1 MTGGKVDFALIRE
14 ATRIDLVKLLDKLP
28 GTKAIVWDE
37 QLAGAFSHVAD
48 YAFLKSHDVCKM
60 FYICPKK
67 LPSYNVAH
75 MIFLSRPQTKLMDAI
90 NQQIRMEEIQGG
102 SNKKEYHLWL
112 VPRISLLCERRLQE
126 HGVHGSFSSI
136 RELPL
141 LLFRL
146 ESDLVSMELPMCYRD
161 LQLDSDPSGLFLV
174 AESLMSIQGIFGL
187 IPNIYGKG
195 HAAKQ
200 VYELMVRMRR
210 EMGGNEPQVT
220 PQIDQL
226 ILIDRSVDL
235 ITPLATQLT
244 YEGLIDQ
251 FFQINNCTVKLPGE
265 KFAPATTDSST
276 SDDSAFQETK
286 TIHLSSSEALFAEIR
301 DCNFSAVG
309 PRLSRHA
316 KSVVAQYEERHAAKT
331 VGELK
336 QFVQRIPQMEVYKQS
351 VATHTTIAELIQEQT
366 ASGNFRPALQLEQE
380 FLKGLDTDKVNPFI
394 EDCIAQKEPLEVVL
408 RLICL
413 QCIVNSGFKP
423 KVLEQYKREIIHTYG
438 FEHFLT
444 LENLEKAGLLHV
456 QQGRSTYATIRKTM
470 QLTVDDVS
478 EHDPT
483 DMSYVHSGYA
493 PLSARLVEFLQSPG
507 WRAITGVLQ
516 LLPGPTLTETQQLP
530 SALRQRRGSGGSVQS
545 GGEGGTALV
554 FFIGGCTY
562 SEIAALRFLT
572 SRVDQGG
579 PEYVIAT
586 TKILNGSSFL
596 QSLSEELVP

>member
-1 MTGGKVDFALIRE
+1 MTGGKVDFALIKE
-14 ATRIDLVKLLDKLP
+14 TTRIELVKLLESLP
-28 GTKAIVWDE
+28 GKKAIVWDE
-37 QLAGAFSHVAD
+37 KLAGPFSNVAD
-48 YAFLKSHDVCKM
+48 YAFLRTHDVCKM
-60 FYICPKK
+60 FYIASGK
-67 LPSYNVAH
+67 LPPNSVAH
-75 MIFLSRPQTKLMDAI
+75 IIFLSRPHTKMMDQI
-90 NQQIRMEEIQGG
+90 NHQLRMEDIQG
-102 SNKKEYHLWL
+102 SPKKDYHLWL
-112 VPRISLLCERRLQE
+112 VPRMSLLCERRLQE
-126 HGVHGSFSSI
+126 HGVHGTFTSI
-136 RELPL
+136 KELPL

-146 ESDLVSMELPMCYRD
+146 ECDLASMELPLCYRD
-161 LQLDSDPSGLFLV
+161 LQLDSDPTCLFLV
-174 AESLMSIQGIFGL
+174 AQALMIIQGIFGL
-187 IPNIYGKG
+187 IPNIHGKG
-195 HAAKQ
+195 PAAKQ

-210 EMGGNEPQVT
+210 EMGGNEPQVI

-244 YEGLIDQ
+244 YDGLIDQ
-251 FFQINNCTVKLPGE
+251 FFGIVNCAVKLPGE
-265 KFAPATTDSST
+265 KFAQTSTDSNS
-276 SDDSAFQETK
+276 SDGSPFVETK
-286 TIHLSSSEALFAEIR
+286 TVQLSSSEVLYAEIR

-336 QFVQRIPQMEVYKQS
+336 QFVQKIPQMEVYKQS
-351 VATHTTIAELIQEQT
+351 VATHTTIAELIQEQI
-366 ASGNFRPALQLEQE
+366 ASGIFRPALQMEQE
-380 FLKGLDTDKVNPFI
+380 FLKGLDTDKINPFI
-394 EDCIAQKEPLEVVL
+394 EDCIAQKGPLKTVL

-423 KVLEQYKREIIHTYG
+423 KVLEHYKRDIIHTYG
-438 FEHFLT
+438 FEHFIT
-444 LENLEKAGLLHV
+444 LENLEKSGLLYI
-456 QQGRSTYATIRKTM
+456 QQGRSTYAVIRKTM

-483 DMSYVHSGYA
+483 DISYVHSGYA
-493 PLSARLVEFLQSPG
+493 PLSARLVEFLQGPG

-545 GGEGGTALV
+545 GVEGGTALV

-562 SEIAALRFLT
+562 SEIAALRFLS

-579 PEYVIAT
+579 PDYVIAT
-586 TKILNGSSFL
+586 TKIINGDSFL
-596 QSLSEELVP
+596 QSLFDELI